1 MTQLTMQ
8 CPVGRVCSPESP
20 PSEKQSGKETKRTGI
35 GSRVSEIQ
43 SDADPLV
50 DFFFFSLFLDR
61 DRRSHPTKIPL
72 HKLSLWAPFVKKAG
86 GWRKSA

>member
-50 DFFFFSLFLDR
+50 DFFFLIIFGPGSKVTSDK
-61 DRRSHPTKIPL
+61 DPPPQTVPL
-72 HKLSLWAPFVKKAG
+72 GPVC
-86 GWRKSA
+86 